1 MHIGSIHTAVAYFFV
16 TGQISASLASFSR
29 TIGDY
34 AALAKSEL
42 IPEKK
47 EKAIEREKSFRTALA
62 DYRQQFE
69 RLRKE
74 REDTVRVPSIATAR
88 ILRGSNV
95 YLHRY
100 RRQTAASFLA
110 AVHIM
115 PLPRRIRMQTTLC
128 LDHLHLGQE
137 MPQVLLAG

>member
-1 MHIGSIHTAVAYFFV
+1 MLIFSGW

-29 TIGDY
+29 TIDDY

-47 EKAIEREKSFRTALA
+47 EKAIEREKSFRASLL

-74 REDTVRVPSIATAR
+74 REETVSSTIF
-88 ILRGSNV
+88 
-95 YLHRY
+95 Y
-100 RRQTAASFLA
+100 
-110 AVHIM
+110 
-115 PLPRRIRMQTTLC
+115 C
-128 LDHLHLGQE
+128 K
-137 MPQVLLAG
+137 